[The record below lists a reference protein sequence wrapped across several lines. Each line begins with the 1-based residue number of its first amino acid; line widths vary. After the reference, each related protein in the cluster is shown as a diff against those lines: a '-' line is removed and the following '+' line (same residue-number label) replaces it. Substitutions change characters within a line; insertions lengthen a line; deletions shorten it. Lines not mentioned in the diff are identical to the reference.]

1 VKTHCSH
8 NLIQLNYL
16 KTNLLRSHTNELNNL
31 QLQRDSLI
39 TQTEL
44 IKYNLFEQIQQSDHI
59 LHNYRTSL
67 NTFRSTLIQLEQQ
80 LKQQADDE
88 LIQLQIANSLSRQT
102 IHDDTQ
108 KLIFILENKIE
119 DKKLSNIQLQK
130 LIEDFQENI
139 FQQKQL
145 LIKKEND
152 YKSME
157 NIDQQLNQ
165 NINIYRE
172 IYLQLKVILL
182 LLFFNSY

>member
-1 VKTHCSH
+1 
-8 NLIQLNYL
+8 
-16 KTNLLRSHTNELNNL
+16 
-31 QLQRDSLI
+31 
-39 TQTEL
+39 
-44 IKYNLFEQIQQSDHI
+44 
-59 LHNYRTSL
+59 
-67 NTFRSTLIQLEQQ
+67 
-80 LKQQADDE
+80 
-88 LIQLQIANSLSRQT
+88 LSRQT